1 MREVELKSVVGD
13 IEAARAAVERAGGKL
28 VFEGALI
35 DIRYADNAGE
45 MLSSDHVLRLRV
57 YDSGETREGHLDWK
71 GPTHYEDGYK
81 VREELST
88 SAGDPDALAVIL
100 ANLGY
105 VAVRE
110 IERRIVQYSLNGATV
125 RFEEYPRMDVLVEVE
140 GSPDEIE
147 KAVEATGLP
156 RSGFNSDRLAD
167 FVVRFEERT
176 GRRAALSSR
185 ELSGEYRYRAGEG

>member
-35 DIRYADNAGE
+35 DLRYADNAGE
-45 MLSSDHVLRLRV
+45 MLRNDHVLRLRV
-57 YDSGETREGHLDWK
+57 YESGETREGHLDWK
-71 GPTHYEDGYK
+71 GPTRNEDGYK

-125 RFEEYPRMDVLVEVE
+125 RFEDYPRMDVLVEIE
-140 GSPDEIE
+140 GHPEEIE
-147 KAVEATGLP
+147 RAIEATGLS
-156 RSGFNSDRLAD
+156 RSEFNSGRLTD
-167 FVVRFEERT
+167 FVARFEART
-176 GRRAALSSR
+176 GQRAALSSR
-185 ELSGEYRYRAGEG
+185 ELAGEYRYRAGEG